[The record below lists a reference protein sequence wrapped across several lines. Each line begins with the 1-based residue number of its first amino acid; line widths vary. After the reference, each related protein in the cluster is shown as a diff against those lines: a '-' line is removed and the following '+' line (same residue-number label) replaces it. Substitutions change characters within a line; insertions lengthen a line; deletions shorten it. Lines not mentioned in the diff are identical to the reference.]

1 MDNIFSNDIFSI
13 AILILALIMLGFNFL
28 PGRRRK
34 TQGEAPQSAD
44 VRALQ
49 LQACERL
56 ILLMERI
63 NPTELVLRYSNHAGT
78 AIDLQRL
85 LLNAVRDETAHNY
98 AQQLYV
104 SNAAWAQVM
113 AARNTI
119 MNLINQSAGAM
130 QPGDPAVALS
140 KKIIDNAA
148 LLDPPPT
155 LNAIKAIKADAR
167 KNIKA

>member
-1 MDNIFSNDIFSI
+1 MDNIFSNNILFI
-13 AILILALIMLGFNFL
+13 AILGAMLILMLNYL

-49 LQACERL
+49 LQAYERL
-56 ILLMERI
+56 VLLMERM
-63 NPTELVLRYSNHAGT
+63 NPTELVLRYNNHAGT
-78 AIDLQRL
+78 VADLQL
-85 LLNAVRDETAHNY
+85 FLLNAVREETAHNY

-104 SNAAWAQVM
+104 SNAAWTQVM

-119 MNLINQSAGAM
+119 MNLINQSAGAL
-130 QPGDPAVALS
+130 QPNDPAVALS

-148 LLDPPPT
+148 LFDPPPT
-155 LNAIKAIKADAR
+155 LNAIKAIKAEAR
-167 KNIKA
+167 RHIRA

>member
-1 MDNIFSNDIFSI
+1 MDNIFSV
-13 AILILALIMLGFNFL
+13 AILVLALILFGLTSFFKNRQKIKNTAASNVNL
-28 PGRRRK
+28 
-34 TQGEAPQSAD
+34 Q
-44 VRALQ
+44 VLQ
-49 LQACERL
+49 LQAYERL

-63 NPTELVLRYSNHAGT
+63 NPTELVLRYNNHAGT
-78 AIDLQRL
+78 VADLQL
-85 LLNAVRDETAHNY
+85 FLLNAVREETAHNY

-104 SNAAWAQVM
+104 SNAAWTQVM

-119 MNLINQSAGAM
+119 MNLINQSAGTM

-155 LNAIKAIKADAR
+155 LNAIKAIKAEAR
-167 KNIKA
+167 KNVKV

>member
-1 MDNIFSNDIFSI
+1 MDTIFSI
-13 AILILALIMLGFNFL
+13 AILVLALVILGLNFF
-28 PGRRRK
+28 PGK
-34 TQGEAPQSAD
+34 KQKAKSAASGNINIQ
-44 VRALQ
+44 ALQ
-49 LQACERL
+49 LQAYERL

-63 NPTELVLRYSNHAGT
+63 NPTELVLRYNNRAGT
-78 AIDLQRL
+78 VTDLQL
-85 LLNAVRDETAHNY
+85 FLLNAVREETAHNY

-104 SNAAWAQVM
+104 SNEAWTQVM

-148 LLDPPPT
+148 ILDPPPT
-155 LNAIKAIKADAR
+155 LNAIKRIKAEAR
-167 KNIKA
+167 KNIKRQAI